1 MDSYA
6 GAFVESGDVLRS
18 NCKIKA
24 ELGEVIAGSKE
35 GRQNHENITIY
46 KSLGLAV
53 QDLAAAKLISDIS
66 HSSNFELPVK
76 QIKTTDIITYDH
88 FEYADGKHVTTTCQS
103 TPFTFT
109 SKAHFNPTYNF
120 ISCEVTMIGNFDG
133 SVCSSVCF
141 LYNAENG
148 KLISFV
154 SDWDYNAS
162 NNTKMNRLASLVRET
177 TTV

>member
-6 GAFVESGDVLRS
+6 GALVESGDIIRS

-24 ELGEVIAGSKE
+24 ELGEVIAGKKE

-76 QIKTTDIITYDH
+76 QIKTTDIKTSDH
-88 FEYADGKHVTTTCQS
+88 FECADGKSVTTTCQS

-109 SKAHFNPTYNF
+109 SKAHFNPIYNF
-120 ISCEVTMIGNFDG
+120 ISCEVVMIGNFDG